1 MTTAAPMVSATAPVT
16 ADKGAKK
23 AKKNMKKVKGAPEHP
38 ADKKQRIRQ
47 HSHGENI
54 YNIFN
59 ILFFAIFTFLCFYP
73 FYYLIINSISNNQLS
88 AAGEINWWPQGIH
101 FDNYEKVFALDG
113 LSTAALVSLGRTVL
127 GTALTVIASAFLG
140 FMFTQQQMW
149 HRKFWYRFVIVTMY
163 FNAGIIPA
171 FITMRNLH
179 LTNTFWV
186 YVLPAIVQP
195 FNIILVKTYIESI
208 PASLQEAAEVDGA
221 GTFTIFRKIILPMCQ
236 PILATVA
243 IFSAVGQWNSF
254 QDTLIYITDS
264 KLYSLQYLLY
274 QYLNQASSIANQVKA
289 SAGSALNVASLA
301 TAQTPT
307 SIRMTIAVVVVLPIL
322 FVYPF
327 FQRYFVKGMTL
338 GAVKG

>member
-274 QYLNQASSIANQVKA
+274 QYLNQASFIANQVKA